1 MLRRRNLKAYQRKT
15 VELAKK
21 NSAYGL
27 FLDMGLGKTVSTL
40 TAISDLIDGLDI
52 SNVLIVAPKR
62 VIESVWRQEAKK
74 WSHTKHLTFSA
85 IHGTAKQRL
94 AALKA
99 DAQIYLVSKD
109 NFVWLTGVFGG
120 SYLPFDMLV
129 IDESSSFKNPD
140 SLRFKALKNVVNS
153 FSRRLILTGTPAS
166 NGLIDIWSQIY
177 ILDKGKRL
185 GDTFGKYK
193 ARYFQADKRR
203 GEHIYSYKL
212 QEKEYD
218 EIIHE
223 KISDIC
229 VSMATKDYLE
239 LPPLIENDVAVEFSP
254 KLLNQYYEF
263 EREKVLEFFGDGEPI
278 TIAATQAIT
287 NKLLQF
293 ANGAVYDEYKEYHEV
308 HKLKLEALDEIIESA
323 NGKPV
328 LTSVCFRS
336 DFERIEKYFKS
347 LKPVKMQTQKHVDE
361 WNDGKIRLMLMH
373 PASGGHGLNL
383 QYGSN
388 HMALF
393 GLNWSLELYQQF
405 IKRVHR
411 QGNTHEK
418 IFLHKIIAPGTYDD
432 KVVASLFS
440 KDRVQSSL
448 MDAVKELRKKYLKN
462 F

>member
-1 MLRRRNLKAYQRKT
+1 MLRRKDLKSYQRKT
-15 VELAKK
+15 VALGKARG
-21 NSAYGL
+21 AYGL
-27 FLDMGLGKTVSTL
+27 FLDMGLGKTVSAL
-40 TAISDLIDGLDI
+40 TIISDLIDGLDI
-52 SNVLIVAPKR
+52 SNVLIIAPKR
-62 VIESVWRQEAKK
+62 VIESVWRQEAAK
-74 WSHTKHLTFSA
+74 WVHTKHLKFST
-85 IHGTAKQRL
+85 IHGTQKQRL
-94 AALKA
+94 EALNKEA
-99 DAQIYLVSKD
+99 DVYLVSKD

-120 SYLPFDMLV
+120 SYLPFDMLI
-129 IDESSSFKNPD
+129 IDESSTFKNPD
-140 SLRFKALKNVVNS
+140 SLRFKALKNVVKS
-153 FSRRLILTGTPAS
+153 FKRRLILTGTPAS
-166 NGLIDIWSQIY
+166 NGLIDLWSQIY
-177 ILDKGKRL
+177 ILDFGARL

-218 EIIHE
+218 EIIHD

-229 VSMATKDYLE
+229 VSMATKDYLD
-239 LPPLIENDVAVEFSP
+239 LPPLIENDVLVNFDS
-254 KLLNQYYEF
+254 KLMEKYYEF
-263 EREKVLEFFGDGEPI
+263 EEEKVLEFFGDGEPI

-293 ANGAVYDEYKEYHEV
+293 ANGAVYDENKNYHEV

-336 DFERIEKYFKS
+336 DFERIAAHFKS
-347 LKPVKMQTQKHVDE
+347 LKPVKMETQKQIDD
-361 WNDGKIRLMLMH
+361 WNAGKIRLMLLH

-418 IFLHKIIAPGTYDD
+418 IFLHKILAPGTYDD